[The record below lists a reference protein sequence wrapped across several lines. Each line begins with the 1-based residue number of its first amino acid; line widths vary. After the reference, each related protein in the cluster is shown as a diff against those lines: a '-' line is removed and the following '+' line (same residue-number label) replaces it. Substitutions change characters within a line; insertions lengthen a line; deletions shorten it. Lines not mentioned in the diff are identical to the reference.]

1 MYTTGLQAEDSWQM
15 DSEAAHDRSRSHDTS
30 EITCELELVTIVFSV
45 VVAVVLMVLCAACVV
60 CRHSRYHRVFRISPI
75 GMTAVSSNSA
85 EMRKRFLEEH
95 PIGSDTRCSNIAT
108 VFRTFPDL
116 EKERRRVDG
125 SPDAI
130 LAIRAPWDQTVHPK
144 DLIRPRAFIST
155 ERTGSLIRINYEE
168 VVARVEEARRMRHSA
183 GGATSAR
190 PLPRPSAPPPAPR
203 AAASAP
209 ASPRDST
216 PTTSSPP
223 STS

>member
-75 GMTAVSSNSA
+75 
-85 EMRKRFLEEH
+85 EH